1 MCNNQSGQI
10 LFTIDY
16 HNNNSVQKTRP
27 LTNCFDRLS
36 TVHSAVYGLSHI
48 CDVLTPVTVV
58 KPMCLLLKRRLRYSA
73 IRRLEKS
80 LVRTATYSLSLNFQ
94 ATAQDWTISAVVC
107 SHFIQCLLSLHFCL
121 NFLPFISFI
130 FIYFNYFIHI
140 ICFASIHCQ
149 APPSLSRSM
158 WSKKFSRLTDLGFA
172 TSLQF
177 LVR

>member
-16 HNNNSVQKTRP
+16 NNNNSVQMTRP

-58 KPMCLLLKRRLRYSA
+58 EPVCLLLKRRLRYSA

-80 LVRTATYSLSLNFQ
+80 LVRTATSLSFNIQ

-107 SHFIQCLLSLHFCL
+107 SHFIHCLLSLHFCFNYL
-121 NFLPFISFI
+121 SFISFI

-140 ICFASIHCQ
+140 ISYHIFCIN
-149 APPSLSRSM
+149 SLSS
-158 WSKKFSRLTDLGFA
+158 SSILIP
-172 TSLQF
+172 QH
-177 LVR
+177 VI